1 MAVANPGGGGGEE
14 STGGGGGGGGEEST
28 GAGDGG
34 CPGGRS
40 SGGHHVGVGDFTCS
54 IISRAWSPEKVAAT
68 ALARAV
74 RSSPAKHSHQW
85 SYSISGVE

>member
-1 MAVANPGGGGGEE
+1 MAAANPGGGGGEE
-14 STGGGGGGGGEEST
+14 STGGGGGGGKEST

-40 SGGHHVGVGDFTCS
+40 SGGHHVGVDDFTCS
-54 IISRAWSPEKVAAT
+54 TISRAWSPEKAAAT

-74 RSSPAKHSHQW
+74 RSSPAKHSHHR
-85 SYSISGVE
+85 SSSISGVE